1 MNNQTTGSGYWIN
14 SLRGACS
21 STYAPDTPDSMIT
34 KVVGVTFE
42 GRQVVVAKL
51 QVGEEIQ
58 LCRELTNPYD
68 ENAIRV
74 ERLNREQIGYI
85 NRFLAADLA
94 DIFDAHCGPIKGYVR
109 YLTGGAQGR
118 YSLGVQISFTVPEPK
133 PIELVKEKQQWDE

>member
-1 MNNQTTGSGYWIN
+1 MNNQTTGSGYWIS

-21 STYAPDTPDSMIT
+21 STYETDTPDSMIT
-34 KVVGVTFE
+34 KVVGVTFD
-42 GRQVVVAKL
+42 GRQAIVAKL

-58 LCRELTNPYD
+58 LWREPTNPYD

-94 DIFDAHCGPIKGYVR
+94 DIFDAHCGPVKGYVR

-133 PIELVKEKQQWDE
+133 PIERVKEKQ

>member
-1 MNNQTTGSGYWIN
+1 MNNRNNHQVY
-14 SLRGACS
+14 S
-21 STYAPDTPDSMIT
+21 STYEPDTRDSMIT

-42 GRQVVVAKL
+42 GRQAIVAKL
-51 QVGEEIQ
+51 EVGEEI
-58 LCRELTNPYD
+58 LLWREPTNPYD
-68 ENAIRV
+68 ENAIWV

-94 DIFDAHCGPIKGYVR
+94 DIFDAHCGPVKGYVR

-133 PIELVKEKQQWDE
+133 PIERVKEKQQWDE